1 LKDDLLSQL
10 PQVLT
15 FSEAIAPMLPAY
27 RYGLLSFVAIVHK
40 GDTVILRARLRLS
53 VESPK
58 SLRSTVNTRTL
69 RAGQVRIDR
78 SPMDLRG
85 LVGAALSGDWLP
97 VSQDPLLKFLPE
109 SSGRF
114 GAYYENSAPSS
125 GRPLRDPERLVLSG
139 VGRFE
144 LLSPRQ
150 RELDRELNEIAFDSL
165 DELMRAYGL
174 QGSDQ
179 TTFEVAAESVANIDS
194 TSELRGT
201 RAEVVVRLA
210 RGLESEKFRLTL
222 RVASPAADT
231 IPQWV
236 SGTDIKWTEDGGYLK
251 GSRSFEFPRN
261 SVIDCRAVY
270 AGRIQEEV
278 RLLDPR
284 ALPNRRRMILSVVD
298 PGLRRLQSLLTNP
311 KEKERDDFEAAI
323 ALLFQMLGFAPAHI
337 GAMSG
342 MTQEPDIFV
351 IAPDDEVL
359 IVECTTGVPD
369 DEKLAKLV
377 SRSARVREALQELSG
392 TSLPPA
398 IITVLITP
406 RPLNELVPI
415 REKAEAH
422 GVLVLC
428 RQDIEEMIVRTQF
441 EPEAKEM
448 LRRWRALSLLKLMT
462 GR

>member
-1 LKDDLLSQL
+1 VNDDLLSQP
-10 PQVLT
+10 PQVLA
-15 FSEAIAPMLPAY
+15 FSEAIAPMLLAY

-58 SLRSTVNTRTL
+58 SLRSAVNTRTL

-78 SPMDLRG
+78 SPMDLES
-85 LVGAALSGDWLP
+85 LVSAALSGDWLP
-97 VSQDPLLKFLPE
+97 VSQDPLLKLLPE
-109 SSGRF
+109 SSGRYA
-114 GAYYENSAPSS
+114 AYYENSAPSYA
-125 GRPLRDPERLVLSG
+125 RPLRDPEKLVISG
-139 VGRFE
+139 LGRFE

-150 RELDRELNEIAFDSL
+150 KELDRELNEIAFDSL

-179 TTFEVAAESVANIDS
+179 ATFEVAAESVANIDS

-210 RGLESEKFRLTL
+210 RGLEADKFRLTL

-236 SGTDIKWTEDGGYLK
+236 GGTDIKWTEDGGYLK
-251 GSRSFEFPRN
+251 GSRSFEFSHN

-298 PGLRRLQSLLTNP
+298 PGLRRFQSLLTNP
-311 KEKERDDFEAAI
+311 K
-323 ALLFQMLGFAPAHI
+323 
-337 GAMSG
+337 
-342 MTQEPDIFV
+342 
-351 IAPDDEVL
+351 
-359 IVECTTGVPD
+359 
-369 DEKLAKLV
+369 
-377 SRSARVREALQELSG
+377 
-392 TSLPPA
+392 
-398 IITVLITP
+398 
-406 RPLNELVPI
+406 
-415 REKAEAH
+415 
-422 GVLVLC
+422 
-428 RQDIEEMIVRTQF
+428 
-441 EPEAKEM
+441 
-448 LRRWRALSLLKLMT
+448 
-462 GR
+462 